1 MGRSPPSISCSLSTS
16 SISRNDM
23 SGLMSFAAYWTIRPA
38 SRGPAWRQT
47 FRVRFTIR
55 SRDSLVTPLGKMH
68 VLEVQRL
75 LVQPRLLTSTS
86 VLPGR
91 DVGEMLVIPE
101 RLAVFSLVLLSEV
114 AAAGF
119 FPMKCIP
126 AHQLAELQKI
136 GHPAGFLEG
145 LIQLGIAA
153 GNIDVAPVLG
163 ANLRDPLQRV
173 LESGRIP
180 RHATVVPHQL
190 AQLAVEGVD
199 RSFAPDPQ
207 QPSGE
212 GRHLSFNPPAFGVAR
227 IDFVQLGRRQIVT
240 NRRWEYEVAVG
251 QALHQ
256 RAGAQAIGAV
266 IGKVCLPDDMEPW
279 DGAHQVVIDP
289 EPAHG
294 IVDRRENPHRHPI
307 GIVIGDPLVHLEQIA
322 VAVAD
327 GLLPEP
333 ADDVGKMQIDAES
346 TLPHPAAFVA
356 DFLGGA
362 GRDVTRSEVAE
373 AGVLPLQEI
382 VPLTLWNLTRSSFL
396 PTPLR
401 HPDPAVVPERLAYS
415 RQLRLV
421 FADHRYKGGVNLG
434 IARIGKC

>member
-1 MGRSPPSISCSLSTS
+1 MGRSPPSISCSFSTS

-47 FRVRFTIR
+47 FRVKFTIR

-153 GNIDVAPVLG
+153 GDIDVAPVLG
-163 ANLRDPLQRV
+163 PNLRDPFQGMP
-173 LESGRIP
+173 EPGGIP
-180 RHATVVPHQL
+180 GHATVVPHQL
-190 AQLAVEGVD
+190 AQLAMEGVD
-199 RSFAPDPQ
+199 RSFPPDIEEP
-207 QPSGE
+207 PGE
-212 GRHLSFNPPAFGVAR
+212 GRHLSFHPATLRVAR
-227 IDFVQLGRRQIVT
+227 IDFLQLGRGQVVT
-240 NRRWEYEVAVG
+240 NRR
-251 QALHQ
+251 
-256 RAGAQAIGAV
+256 R
-266 IGKVCLPDDMEPW
+266 K
-279 DGAHQVVIDP
+279 
-289 EPAHG
+289 
-294 IVDRRENPHRHPI
+294 N
-307 GIVIGDPLVHLEQIA
+307 
-322 VAVAD
+322 
-327 GLLPEP
+327 
-333 ADDVGKMQIDAES
+333 
-346 TLPHPAAFVA
+346 
-356 DFLGGA
+356 
-362 GRDVTRSEVAE
+362 
-373 AGVLPLQEI
+373 
-382 VPLTLWNLTRSSFL
+382 
-396 PTPLR
+396 
-401 HPDPAVVPERLAYS
+401 
-415 RQLRLV
+415 
-421 FADHRYKGGVNLG
+421 
-434 IARIGKC
+434 